1 MVFAVIDDHPL
12 MLDAVT
18 AAVASLG
25 PEYVVRGYL
34 SLEQY
39 DEAVAAGARYDLT
52 LLDLTLPGYDGLEA
66 LEYFRQWHDDAPVVV
81 FSATH
86 DRNTVLAALGLGAM
100 GFIPKT
106 SSNEILRNAL
116 RLALVGE
123 PYIPAD
129 AIRDP
134 DDRSRVGQ
142 PDATTRPKP
151 LLHEAPGLAALT
163 PRQRDVLGLLIKGLP
178 NKLICRELGLSPNTV
193 KTHLT
198 AIFGALAARNR
209 TEAVIK
215 FQALARVDL
224 RRDAR

>member
-25 PEYVVRGYL
+25 SDYVVRGYL
-34 SLEQY
+34 SLEAY

-52 LLDLTLPGYDGLEA
+52 LLDLSLPGYEGLEA

-86 DRNTVLAALGLGAM
+86 DRATVLAALGLGAM

-134 DDRSRVGQ
+134 ADPRHAG
-142 PDATTRPKP
+142 ATEPTRPKP

-215 FQALARVDL
+215 FQTLARVDL
-224 RRDAR
+224 RRDAH